1 MRRAIAGTVLTLAL
15 CEIPVEGQ
23 ESRATAG
30 AGHEQESE
38 AEPRNEVAAIIA
50 GTYEHEGGDTFF
62 TLGGEYERRLAP
74 RFGVTGEVEYL
85 FDADQWVVAGLA
97 VFHPGYGVKLFAGPG
112 FERADVETSESEAL
126 GGEAPERATHFLFR
140 VGAGYALEFAHRY
153 SIGPSVSFDVVHE
166 NDTRERGVVFGI
178 NVGVAF

>member
-1 MRRAIAGTVLTLAL
+1 VTAAVGLVLAL
-15 CEIPVEGQ
+15 SAASAQAQ
-23 ESRATAG
+23 ESGPPA
-30 AGHEQESE
+30 ESE
-38 AEPRNEVAAIIA
+38 SAEPRNEVAAIIA
-50 GTYEHEGGDTFF
+50 GTWEHEGGDTFF

-112 FERADVETSESEAL
+112 FERADAEASESEPSPE
-126 GGEAPERATHFLFR
+126 GTPERPTHFLFR

-153 SIGPSVSFDVVHE
+153 SIGPSVSYDVVHE
-166 NDTRERGVVFGI
+166 NDTRERGVVFGV